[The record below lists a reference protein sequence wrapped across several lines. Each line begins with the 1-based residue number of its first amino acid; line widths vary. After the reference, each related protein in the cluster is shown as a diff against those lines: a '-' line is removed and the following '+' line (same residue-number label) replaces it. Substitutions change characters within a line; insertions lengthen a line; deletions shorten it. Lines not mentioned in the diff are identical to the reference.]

1 MEPNHSPELMDHF
14 SRPRNVGSLDRRSR
28 RVGTGTATVSE
39 CGDVMRLQIEV
50 DQRGRISRAMFK
62 TFGCSAAIAAGSV
75 TTEWL
80 QGRNVQEAESF
91 SGDYV
96 TARLSLAPDKQH
108 SSHLARDAVVQ
119 AIADWKQRRCRC
131 GQPASQA
138 GDD

>member
-1 MEPNHSPELMDHF
+1 MEPSHSPELMEHF

-28 RVGTGTATVSE
+28 RVGTATATVAD

-50 DQRGRISRAMFK
+50 DQRGRISRAVFK

-80 QGRNVQEAESF
+80 RGRYVEEAEGF

-96 TARLSLAPDKQH
+96 TERLSLPPDKQH
-108 SSHLARDAVVQ
+108 SSRLAEDAVRQ
-119 AIADWKQRRCRC
+119 AVADFKTRRRC
-131 GQPASQA
+131 GQPAS
-138 GDD
+138 

>member
-1 MEPNHSPELMDHF
+1 MEPNHSPEFTEHF
-14 SRPRNVGSLDRRSR
+14 AHPRNVGTLDGQSE

-50 DQRGRISRAMFK
+50 DGQGRISRAMFK

-80 QGRNVQEAESF
+80 RGRNVEEAGSF

-96 TARLSLAPDKQH
+96 TEQLSLPPDKQH
-108 SSHLARDAVVQ
+108 SSRLAADAVRQ

-131 GQPASQA
+131 GQPAS
-138 GDD
+138 

>member
-1 MEPNHSPELMDHF
+1 
-14 SRPRNVGSLDRRSR
+14 
-28 RVGTGTATVSE
+28 
-39 CGDVMRLQIEV
+39 MRLQIEV
-50 DQRGRISRAMFK
+50 DGRGRISRAMFK

-80 QGRNVQEAESF
+80 QGRNVEEAESF

-96 TARLSLAPDKQH
+96 TARLSLTPDKQH
-108 SSHLARDAVVQ
+108 SSRLARDAVLQ

>member
-1 MEPNHSPELMDHF
+1 MEPNHSPEFMEHF
-14 SRPRNVGSLDRRSR
+14 AHPRNVGSLDRRSR

-50 DQRGRISRAMFK
+50 DPQGRISRAMFK

-80 QGRNVQEAESF
+80 RGRNIEEAESF

-96 TARLSLAPDKQH
+96 TERLSLPPDKQH
-108 SSHLARDAVVQ
+108 SSHLAQDAVRQ
-119 AIADWKQRRCRC
+119 AIADWKQTRCRC
-131 GQPASQA
+131 GQAAS
-138 GDD
+138 